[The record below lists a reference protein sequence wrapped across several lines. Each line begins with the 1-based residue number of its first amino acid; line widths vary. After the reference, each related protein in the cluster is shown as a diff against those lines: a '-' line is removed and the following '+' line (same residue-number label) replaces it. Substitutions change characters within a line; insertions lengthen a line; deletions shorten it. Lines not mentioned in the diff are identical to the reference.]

1 MGRFALLAATVAIAA
16 VVPAAAQAPRGG
28 PQPTNAV
35 PAADARQAE
44 TGADLMTATYGDWQL
59 RCRNAIPGSANQP
72 AIPRTCEVTQSVII
86 QGQSQPFAQLAFGKP
101 SPNDALFFT
110 TVLPINIS
118 FPSTV
123 RITMDEK
130 DAQPV
135 ELAWTRCIPGGCF
148 ASVSVKDDALKR
160 WRAKDDA
167 GRFTFKNSAGQ
178 DVTLPFSFRG
188 LSRALDALAKEK

>member
-1 MGRFALLAATVAIAA
+1 MSRSALLAACLAIAT
-16 VVPAAAQAPRGG
+16 VVPAAAQAPKASA
-28 PQPTNAV
+28 QPANAG
-35 PAADARQAE
+35 ASAD
-44 TGADLMTATYGDWQL
+44 GSADLMTATYGDWQL
-59 RCRNAIPGSANQP
+59 RCRNAVPGTANQP

-86 QGQSQPFAQLAFGKP
+86 QGQSAPFAQLAFGKP

-118 FPSTV
+118 FPSAV
-123 RITMDEK
+123 RIATDEK
-130 DAQPV
+130 DTQPV
-135 ELAWTRCIPGGCF
+135 ELAWTRCMPGGCF
-148 ASVSVKDDALKR
+148 ASIAVKDDALKR

-167 GRFTFKNSAGQ
+167 GRFSFKNSAGQ